1 VTTVSRRR
9 AAVDWSRWF
18 PGVPGQERAASRPA
32 AGLKKPNLL
41 TIPGG
46 TDRRWSRT
54 QKGRSHEHHQDDP
67 RRPVRHLRPG
77 DRQRRQRGARQDRY
91 ARSGQLELYYE
102 VHGSGGGVPV
112 VLIHGSFC
120 TIEICFA
127 PVIQG
132 LADKRQMIA
141 FEQQGHG
148 RTRMLPKHPFT
159 VTQMV
164 KDTVA
169 VMNLVTGMIETFLDE
184 K

>member
-1 VTTVSRRR
+1 MNTIKMIR
-9 AAVDWSRWF
+9 
-18 PGVPGQERAASRPA
+18 
-32 AGLKKPNLL
+32 AGLFVTFALATASVASAAPAK
-41 TIPGG
+41 TG
-46 TDRRWSRT
+46 
-54 QKGRSHEHHQDDP
+54 
-67 RRPVRHLRPG
+67 
-77 DRQRRQRGARQDRY
+77 Y